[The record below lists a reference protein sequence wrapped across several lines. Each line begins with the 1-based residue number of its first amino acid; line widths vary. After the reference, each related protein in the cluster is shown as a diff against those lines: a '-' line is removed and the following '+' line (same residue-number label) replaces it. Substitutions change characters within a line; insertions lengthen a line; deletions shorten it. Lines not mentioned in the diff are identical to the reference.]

1 MRIRAEVNHEPP
13 KHWPGA
19 ARGRDKKTWELMR
32 QIATVVLC
40 LTIFASATYGQ
51 NPVPYVSRPLA
62 SGVATPGGPAF
73 TLTVNGSMFVSGATV
88 NWNGHPLKTTF
99 VSRSQLT
106 AAVPAT
112 DIATASTASITV
124 ANSGTAVVSN
134 TVFFEVTNPESTVYY
149 KDEPG
154 YPAEVG
160 TAGAPAGV
168 PLTMTAGDLLSNGK
182 LDLAFAG
189 GSGVSASGYGVSV
202 LLSNGDGT
210 FTSLPLQGP
219 NQVGLYGIAKGDFTG
234 NGRLDLVVTNQD
246 SNTVSIMLNNGD
258 GTFSLAAGSPIAV
271 GPTPAAVGVGDFN
284 RDGKLDLA
292 VVNSDLNASGS
303 ATPAGSVTI
312 LLGNGDGTFTQ
323 AQSSPIAAPPFVNTP
338 YQIAVG
344 DFNGDGA
351 LDLAMLGGTPYVWVL
366 LGNGDDT
373 FKNAP
378 VDPVPTP
385 DISES
390 EDLAVGDFNGDGNVD
405 VVATG
410 LSATHAMN
418 VLLGNGDG
426 TFTAVPKC
434 CGFGDGNRTRNDFMA
449 LGDFNGDGKLDVA
462 ILSEEEGLQPADFVQ
477 VLLGGGDGTF
487 TPTDYAVLMNA
498 PSTAIA
504 AGDFDGDGRLDL
516 AVLGGGPEAFWSFVQ
531 VPNPTWPT
539 PPDFTIS
546 AKSSSLSVTAG
557 GTVTDD
563 ITISSQYG
571 FYGAVTASCSG
582 TPALAT
588 CSLPSEAQM
597 MVPLENLLPTLTITT
612 TAPTTSSSI
621 PPANSNG
628 PAPRAVILWVIL
640 GGLISCLLVAHFRRR
655 PSLVRIFAL
664 AVALVLVGGWSMSCG
679 GGGPAPTPAPKP
691 VGGTPAGTYTI
702 TVTAVSPSGGGLTHS
717 IPITLTVQ

>member
-1 MRIRAEVNHEPP
+1 
-13 KHWPGA
+13 
-19 ARGRDKKTWELMR
+19 MR

-40 LTIFASATYGQ
+40 LTIFASAAYGQ
-51 NPVPYVSRPLA
+51 NPVPFVSRPLVP
-62 SGVATPGGPAF
+62 GVATPGGPAF

-88 NWNGHPLKTTF
+88 DWNGQPLKTTF
-99 VSRSQLT
+99 ISLSQLT
-106 AAVPAT
+106 AAVPAA

-124 ANSGTAVVSN
+124 ANPGTAVVSN
-134 TVFFEVTNPESTVYY
+134 TVFFEVTNPESTVYYY

-168 PLTMTAGDLLSNGK
+168 PLTMTAGDLLNNGK

-189 GSGVSASGYGVSV
+189 GNGVSASGYGVSV
-202 LLSNGDGT
+202 LLGNGDGT

-234 NGRLDLVVTNQD
+234 NGRLDLVVTNWE

-258 GTFSLAAGSPIAV
+258 GTFSLAPGSPVAV
-271 GPTPAAVGVGDFN
+271 GPAPVAVGVGDFN

-292 VVNSDLNASGS
+292 VVNSDLKASGS

-323 AQSSPIAAPPFVNTP
+323 APGSPIAAPSFVNTP

-366 LGNGDDT
+366 LGNGDGT

-378 VDPVPTP
+378 VDPVGTP

-390 EDLAVGDFNGDGNVD
+390 EDLAVGDFNGDGNLD
-405 VVATG
+405 VAVTG

-434 CGFGDGNRTRNDFMA
+434 CGFGDGNNTRNDFMT

-462 ILSEEEGLQPADFVQ
+462 ILPEEESGLLPADFVQ
-477 VLLGGGDGTF
+477 VLLGRGDGTL

-546 AKSSSLSVTAG
+546 AKSSSLSVAAG
-557 GTVTDD
+557 GTLTDD

-582 TPALAT
+582 MPALAT
-588 CSLPSEAQM
+588 CSLSPATQM
-597 MVPLENLLPTLTITT
+597 MIPLENLLPTLTITT

-621 PPANSNG
+621 PPANPIG
-628 PAPRAVILWVIL
+628 PPPRATILWVTL
-640 GGLISCLLVAHFRRR
+640 AGLISCLLVAHFWRR
-655 PSLVRIFAL
+655 PSLVRISAL
-664 AVALVLVGGWSMSCG
+664 AIALVLVGGWSASCG
-679 GGGPAPTPAPKP
+679 GGGPTPTPVPKP
-691 VGGTPAGTYTI
+691 AGGTPPGTYTI
-702 TVTAVSPSGGGLTHS
+702 TVTATSPSGGGLTHS
-717 IPITLTVQ
+717 LPVTLTVQ